1 MVCIRA
7 GYWPNHFSP
16 AGDLAVQLPLAHQE
30 HSAGMAR
37 PHFVHLWSSK
47 HLCGVVPDMEAQQMG
62 DAQPHS
68 GVDGQRV
75 CMRPYHQHDQ
85 DHGTAWTSQ
94 LDQVLLHLN
103 LVFSAL

>member
-1 MVCIRA
+1 
-7 GYWPNHFSP
+7 
-16 AGDLAVQLPLAHQE
+16 
-30 HSAGMAR
+30 
-37 PHFVHLWSSK
+37 
-47 HLCGVVPDMEAQQMG
+47 MG

-103 LVFSAL
+103 LVFSALSCYEFAGDAHGSIVSAWNSLYHEALTRLPLQLQPS